1 MDRISEHTGAGHWG
15 AGHWGAGDAQAAM
28 PGPQAVRLRRGLPGL
43 AAAGAVLVLGA
54 MALVLLVLGQA
65 AITQRRETA
74 RIERQADLAQDLA
87 TALVTAENGARG
99 FVLSGDPGAL
109 EPYYRG
115 REQVQVALA
124 RAADHLEEWRR
135 RGHVDR
141 PLAEIIAQRLA
152 GLGLMVDLAYRE
164 LADPATPRGRLAV
177 DPGGGDGLRRGL
189 DRAIADMRAETADHL
204 DRINRRADILLP
216 AMTAVLVLG
225 LALSALGFTAFR
237 RESRERRQADA
248 ELDRHRREVA
258 LLRGLAQGMQT
269 VHSRDAGHH
278 LIAEQLADVLADC
291 SGIVFAYDHQRNRF
305 AAVADWGPLI
315 IDADR
320 ADMPAERCWA
330 ALRGH
335 PVTGQRGQTQPCC
348 GHVHSDGYCFRC
360 VPILVEGEVA
370 GILHLRVAPGAD
382 PAAAFA
388 GLGSLPEAA
397 AGLLGLVLAPLDM
410 RERLDALALR
420 DPLTGLC
427 NRGFLYEVLGR
438 ELDRAATAGQPVSLI
453 MADIDR
459 FQTLTDRHGHRAG
472 DEVVKTVA
480 GHLRNHLRDS
490 DLLCRFAGDKLALL
504 LPDTDL
510 DEAMRIA
517 EQMRCGVARLR
528 PVVGREI
535 IEDLSLSL
543 GVAGAG
549 RNGHSPE
556 ALVAAADRAVSRA
569 KLDGRDRVMRA
580 DEPVGM
586 A

>member
-1 MDRISEHTGAGHWG
+1 MYGTSQHTGA
-15 AGHWGAGDAQAAM
+15 AQKFPGDAPAVPRTAA
-28 PGPQAVRLRRGLPGL
+28 ARSRRRHLPGL

-54 MALVLLVLGQA
+54 MALVLLILGHA

-74 RIERQADLAQDLA
+74 RIERQADLARDLA

-135 RGHVDR
+135 RGHVDK
-141 PLAEIIAQRLA
+141 PLADSVAQRLA
-152 GLGLMVDLAYRE
+152 GLGLMVDLAYRD
-164 LADPATPRGRLAV
+164 LADPATRPARLAV

-225 LALSALGFTAFR
+225 LGLSALGFTAFR
-237 RESRERRQADA
+237 RESRERRAADA
-248 ELDRHRREVA
+248 ALDRHRREVA
-258 LLRGLAQGMQT
+258 LLRGLTQGMQT
-269 VHSRDAGHH
+269 VHNRAAGDR
-278 LIAEQLADVLADC
+278 LIAEQLGDVFADS
-291 SGIVFAYDHQRNRF
+291 SGQVFAYDHPSNRF
-305 AAVADWGPLI
+305 VPAADWGPLI

-320 ADMPAERCWA
+320 ADIPADHCWA
-330 ALRGH
+330 ARRGLA
-335 PVTGQRGQTQPCC
+335 VTGQRGRTQPCC
-348 GHVHSDGYCFRC
+348 GHVHGDGYCYRC
-360 VPILVEGEVA
+360 LPILVEGQVA
-370 GILHLRVAPGAD
+370 GILHLRLPPGTGTD

-388 GLGSLPEAA
+388 SLGSLPEAA
-397 AGLLGLVLAPLDM
+397 AGLLGLVLGPLEM
-410 RERLDALALR
+410 RERLDALALH

-427 NRGFLYEVLGR
+427 SRGFLYEVLGR
-438 ELDRAATAGQPVSLI
+438 ELDRAATAGRPVSLI

-472 DEVVKTVA
+472 DEVVKTIA
-480 GHLRNHLRDS
+480 GHLRHTLRES
-490 DLLCRFAGDKLALL
+490 DLLCRFGGEKLALL
-504 LPDTDL
+504 LPDTDI

-517 EQMRCGVARLR
+517 DQMRCGVARLR
-528 PVVGREI
+528 PMVGRDI

-549 RNGHSPE
+549 RHGHSPE
-556 ALVAAADRAVSRA
+556 ALVAAADRAVSQA
-569 KLDGRDRVMRA
+569 KRDGRNRVACA
-580 DEPVGM
+580 DEAVGM